1 MLAAAFGAALLAGC
15 GKAPTEELPAA
26 ADEEQEAILPEEE
39 KLEHSYT
46 SVEGLSAEPGTYVAV
61 VVKGLGENSYWDMI
75 RQGVEAAVADVN
87 TALGYQGDR
96 EVRVTFEGPSEE
108 NNEEEQ
114 INTLDTVLSENP
126 DALCLAAVDQS
137 SCEAQLETAAD
148 NGIPVLILD
157 AGIKSDLVTAV
168 CQTDNVKAGK
178 AAADHLCEGIGE
190 KGKVALVGHQPET
203 ETYISRSEG
212 FRKELEKYPEVELV
226 CELVED
232 PEVTMEEQLLAMK
245 EEYPDLAGIV
255 CTNESNSNAVLKV
268 YEKDETLPVLIGFD
282 NGEAQIQAI
291 LDGREYG
298 CISQN
303 PYSMGYAAV
312 IAALHADN
320 DEDVD
325 PVIDSGYV
333 WIDSSNIENPE
344 NQIYLYR

>member
-1 MLAAAFGAALLAGC
+1 MLAAAFGAAILAGC
-15 GKAPTEELPAA
+15 GRQPAEDLSVA
-26 ADEEQEAILPEEE
+26 AEEEQEAVLPEEQT
-39 KLEHSYT
+39 LEHSYT
-46 SVEGLSAEPGTYVAV
+46 SVEGLTVDPGTYVAV
-61 VVKGLGENSYWDMI
+61 VVKGLGENSYWDVI

-96 EVRVTFEGPSEE
+96 EIRVTFEGPSEE

-126 DALCLAAVDQS
+126 DALCLAAVDEA

-148 NGIPVLILD
+148 NGIPVLVLD
-157 AGIKSDLVTAV
+157 AGIKSDLVTAI
-168 CQTDNVKAGK
+168 CQTDNVKAGE
-178 AAADHLCEGIGE
+178 AAAQYLCQGIGE
-190 KGKVALVGHQPET
+190 KGLVALVGHQPET
-203 ETYISRSEG
+203 ETYISRSKG
-212 FRKELEKYPEVELV
+212 FRKELEKHPEVELV

-255 CTNESNSNAVLKV
+255 CTNESNSNAVLAV
-268 YEKDETLPVLIGFD
+268 YEKDETLPVIVGFD

-298 CISQN
+298 CICQN
-303 PYSMGYAAV
+303 PYSMGYAVV
-312 IAALHADN
+312 IAALHAVN
-320 DEDVD
+320 DEAVD

-333 WIDSSNIENPE
+333 WIDSSNIQDPE